1 MIDYFKYTNGESFTL
16 SGEAYQGLF
25 NIQDGKAFSGKSF
38 TDTSKLLSGNNM
50 FLADAFLEE
59 FEFDRTVSEV
69 KSTRL
74 KQPFISPRNVVD
86 QNFIDRN
93 LQLLHLNNLNIYA
106 LSIIAN
112 PNIFDFLNSTKNGNA
127 YFLGLSSGTLDLRNN
142 DTKLSKTNEFPIQ
155 IDPFKDTEKVPGVE
169 VLDDTLDSELFIYD
183 DESFFYFITTPDTT
197 SYTFS
202 GSFVTNG
209 SLIRIEDDVFKG
221 ASKFSY
227 DNNTDTLYAIEWE
240 QQFSTENL
248 TNDTAGRR
256 SNWRSGKT
264 SPPTSSNA
272 VLKLYDSSFINPCRV
287 FKQVNQIS
295 LHDQVVDERVGL
307 GNNIMG
313 YRYLFG
319 DEGPIKL
326 KLLNK
331 NTYDLINIIG
341 SGNSDE
347 RILSFDIRDTDDS
360 ILVLT
365 LIGPLQDA
373 AEFYVYH
380 LDIDNVTKANGEFIL
395 PNNPG
400 RVLRH
405 IPAVEFKK
413 KQGVTITFLSNDSN
427 MFIINDQGAVSTRF
441 ISNPENVASFPSMT
455 NLLYLPNMFFDTTYE
470 KFNLIEKKFNSNLL
484 PSNTYNNL
492 SFHVVKNNSDL
503 FYFLHNIGRIYLVK
517 ESTLPYKNLIPLN
530 LKRLYEKIV
539 SCESSIGISINSE
552 LQTIIKDAVTIFLNA
567 SIIPH
572 KEYVEGIPVLSKY
585 VSYDGLEVN
594 FRNFEFHE
602 NEELNYNTVSRVFD
616 EIYKLQLAVFNIM
629 VSGTRDDGVDGA
641 GDAGAGTPWTEG
653 HGEMP
658 TVTLRETVVEDLYT
672 AGGLYRL
679 EGTTDEFI
687 GFYHIHPVHG
697 AMVGP
702 KHTFTSH
709 EYLVHIGAFEIDG
722 IPWEGRTP
730 YRCWTD
736 EDGNTEC
743 T

>member
-59 FEFDRTVSEV
+59 FEFDRTTSEV
-69 KSTRL
+69 KNTRL

-112 PNIFDFLNSTKNGNA
+112 PNIFDFLNTTKPGSSTGNA

-209 SLIRIEDDVFKG
+209 SLIRIEDDVFQG

-227 DNNTDTLYAIEWE
+227 DNNTDTLYAIEWQ

-248 TNDTAGRR
+248 TDLTAEKDAPLSPRKAASR
-256 SNWRSGKT
+256 T
-264 SPPTSSNA
+264 STSSNA
-272 VLKLYDSSFINPCRV
+272 VLKLYDNSFINPCRV

-313 YRYLFG
+313 YRYLAG
-319 DEGPIKL
+319 EEGPIKL

-331 NTYDLINIIG
+331 NTYDLINIIS
-341 SGNSDE
+341 SGNNNE
-347 RILSFDIRDTDDS
+347 RILAFDIRDTDDS

-365 LIGPLQDA
+365 LIGPLQSVE
-373 AEFYVYH
+373 EFYVYH
-380 LDIDNVTKANGEFIL
+380 LDIDSVTKANGEFIL
-395 PNNPG
+395 PNNP
-400 RVLRH
+400 RRILRYV
-405 IPAVEFKK
+405 PAVEFKK
-413 KQGVTITFLSNDSN
+413 KQGVTITFSSNDSN
-427 MFIINDQGAVSTRF
+427 MFIINDQGALSTRF

-530 LKRLYEKIV
+530 LKRIYKKII

-572 KEYVEGIPVLSKY
+572 KEYVEGIPILSRY
-585 VSYDGLEVN
+585 VSYNGLEVN

-641 GDAGAGTPWTEG
+641 GDAGEG
-653 HGEMP
+653 ELWEKP
-658 TVTLRETVVEDLYT
+658 VATQRETLVEDLYT

-687 GFYHIHPVHG
+687 GFYHIHPEHG
-697 AMVGP
+697 PMVGP
-702 KHTFTSH
+702 KHISTSH
-709 EYLVHIGAFEIDG
+709 EYLVTIGAFVYGDMSRDG
-722 IPWEGRTP
+722 SDIRTITPPPEGEG
-730 YRCWTD
+730 Y
-736 EDGNTEC
+736 
-743 T
+743 

>member
-169 VLDDTLDSELFIYD
+169 VLDDTIDSELFMYD

-221 ASKFSY
+221 ANKFSY
-227 DNNTDTLYAIEWE
+227 DNNTDTLYSIEYELSLGE
-240 QQFSTENL
+240 QHRVARGL
-248 TNDTAGRR
+248 PGRTR
-256 SNWRSGKT
+256 
-264 SPPTSSNA
+264 A
-272 VLKLYDSSFINPCRV
+272 VLKLYDNSFINPCRV
-287 FKQVNQIS
+287 FKLVNQIT
-295 LHDQVVDERVGL
+295 LDDQIVDERIGL

-313 YRYLFG
+313 YRYLVG

-331 NTYDLINIIG
+331 DTYDLINIIG
-341 SGNSDE
+341 SGNRDE
-347 RILSFDIRDTDDS
+347 RILAFDIRDTDDS

-365 LIGPLQDA
+365 VIGSLKNA
-373 AEFYVYH
+373 TEFYVYH

-441 ISNPENVASFPSMT
+441 ISNPENVASFPSMA

-552 LQTIIKDAVTIFLNA
+552 LQTIIKDAVKIFLNA

-585 VSYDGLEVN
+585 VSYEGLEVN

-629 VSGTRDDGVDGA
+629 VSGTRDDGDDEDEE
-641 GDAGAGTPWTEG
+641 DAGAGTPW
-653 HGEMP
+653 EMP
-658 TVTLRETVVEDLYT
+658 TVTRRETLVEDLYT

-687 GFYHIHPVHG
+687 GFYHIHPEHG
-697 AMVGP
+697 PMVGP
-702 KHTFTSH
+702 KHTSTSH
-709 EYLVHIGAFEIDG
+709 AYLVSIGAVGWRDG
-722 IPWEGRTP
+722 SDIRTITPTPEGEG
-730 YRCWTD
+730 Y
-736 EDGNTEC
+736 
-743 T
+743 

>member
-227 DNNTDTLYAIEWE
+227 DNNTDTLYSIEYQ
-240 QQFSTENL
+240 QQFSMEMPT
-248 TNDTAGRR
+248 
-256 SNWRSGKT
+256 T
-264 SPPTSSNA
+264 SWDA
-272 VLKLYDSSFINPCRV
+272 VLKLYDNSFINPCRV
-287 FKQVNQIS
+287 FKLVNQIS
-295 LHDQVVDERVGL
+295 LNDQVVDERVGL

-313 YRYLFG
+313 YRYLVD

-395 PNNPG
+395 PNTPG

-405 IPAVEFKK
+405 IPAVAFRK
-413 KQGVTITFLSNDSN
+413 KQEVTITFSSNDSN

-441 ISNPENVASFPSMT
+441 ISNPENVASFPSMA

-530 LKRLYEKIV
+530 LKRLYEKII

-552 LQTIIKDAVTIFLNA
+552 LQTIIKDAVKIFLNA

-572 KEYVEGIPVLSKY
+572 KEYIEGIPVLSKY
-585 VSYDGLEVN
+585 VSYEGLEVN

-629 VSGTRDDGVDGA
+629 VSGTRDERDGEDEE
-641 GDAGAGTPWTEG
+641 DAGAGTPWTEG

-672 AGGLYRL
+672 AGGLLRL

-687 GFYHIHPVHG
+687 GFYHIHPEHG
-697 AMVGP
+697 PMVGP
-702 KHTFTSH
+702 KHTSTSH
-709 EYLVHIGAFEIDG
+709 GYLVPMALPGDIR
-722 IPWEGRTP
+722 PTP
-730 YRCWTD
+730 PD
-736 EDGNTEC
+736 
-743 T
+743 

>member
-1 MIDYFKYTNGESFTL
+1 MIDYFKYTNGETFTL
-16 SGEAYQGLF
+16 SGGAYQGLF

-50 FLADAFLEE
+50 FLADCFLEE

-69 KSTRL
+69 KNTKL

-86 QNFIDRN
+86 QNFINRN

-127 YFLGLSSGTLDLRNN
+127 YFLGLSSGKLDLRNN
-142 DTKLSKTNEFPIQ
+142 DTKLSKTNAFPIQ
-155 IDPFKDTEKVPGVE
+155 IDPFKDTENVPGVE
-169 VLDDTLDSELFIYD
+169 VLDDTIDSELFIYD
-183 DESFFYFITTPDTT
+183 NESFFYFITTPDTT

-227 DNNTDTLYAIEWE
+227 DNNTDTLYSIEYQ
-240 QQFSTENL
+240 QQFSMEMPT
-248 TNDTAGRR
+248 
-256 SNWRSGKT
+256 T
-264 SPPTSSNA
+264 SWDA
-272 VLKLYDSSFINPCRV
+272 VLKLYDNSFINPCRV
-287 FKQVNQIS
+287 FKLVNQIS
-295 LHDQVVDERVGL
+295 LNDQVVDERVGL

-313 YRYLFG
+313 YRYLVD

-365 LIGPLQDA
+365 IIGSLKNA

-405 IPAVEFKK
+405 IPAVAFRK
-413 KQGVTITFLSNDSN
+413 KQEVTITFSSNDSN

-441 ISNPENVASFPSMT
+441 ISNPENVASFPSMA

-530 LKRLYEKIV
+530 LKRLYEKII

-552 LQTIIKDAVTIFLNA
+552 LQTIIKDAVKIFLNA

-572 KEYVEGIPVLSKY
+572 KEYIEGIPVLSKY
-585 VSYDGLEVN
+585 VSYEGLEVN

-629 VSGTRDDGVDGA
+629 VSGTRGDGVDVYDKVAGDDGVDGA
-641 GDAGAGTPWTEG
+641 GDAGERPIFDIF
-653 HGEMP
+653 EM
-658 TVTLRETVVEDLYT
+658 ETVVEDLYT

-679 EGTTDEFI
+679 AWTTDEFI
-687 GFYHIHPVHG
+687 GFYHIHPEHG
-697 AMVGP
+697 PMVGP
-702 KHTFTSH
+702 KHTSTSH
-709 EYLVHIGAFEIDG
+709 GYLVPMALPGDIR
-722 IPWEGRTP
+722 PTP
-730 YRCWTD
+730 PD
-736 EDGNTEC
+736 
-743 T
+743 

>member
-16 SGEAYQGLF
+16 SGGAYQGLF
-25 NIQDGKAFSGKSF
+25 NIEDGKAFSGKSF

-69 KSTRL
+69 RSTRL
-74 KQPFISPRNVVD
+74 KQPFISPRNIVD

-142 DTKLSKTNEFPIQ
+142 DTKLSKTNAFPIQ

-183 DESFFYFITTPDTT
+183 DESFFYFITTSDTT

-221 ASKFSY
+221 SSKFSY
-227 DNNTDTLYAIEWE
+227 DNNTDTLYAIEYE
-240 QQFSTENL
+240 QT
-248 TNDTAGRR
+248 G
-256 SNWRSGKT
+256 
-264 SPPTSSNA
+264 A
-272 VLKLYDSSFINPCRV
+272 VLKLYDNSFINPCRV
-287 FKQVNQIS
+287 FKLVNQIS
-295 LHDQVVDERVGL
+295 LYDQVVDERVGL

-313 YRYLFG
+313 YRYLTG

-331 NTYDLINIIG
+331 NTYDLLNIIS

-347 RILSFDIRDTDDS
+347 RILAFDIRDTDDS

-365 LIGPLQDA
+365 LIGPLQSVG
-373 AEFYVYH
+373 EFYVYH

-395 PNNPG
+395 PNTPR
-400 RVLRH
+400 RVLRYV
-405 IPAVEFKK
+405 PAVEFKK
-413 KQGVTITFLSNDSN
+413 KQGVTITFSSNDSN

-441 ISNPENVASFPSMT
+441 ISNPENVASFPSMA

-517 ESTLPYKNLIPLN
+517 ESTIPYKNLIPLN
-530 LKRLYEKIV
+530 LKRLYERII

-552 LQTIIKDAVTIFLNA
+552 LQTIIKDAVKIFLNA

-572 KEYVEGIPVLSKY
+572 KEYIEGIPVLSRY

-629 VSGTRDDGVDGA
+629 VSGTQ
-641 GDAGAGTPWTEG
+641 GDEG
-653 HGEMP
+653 DVLHEEDPGEMP
-658 TVTLRETVVEDLYT
+658 PVIYEEGTLVENLYT
-672 AGGLYRL
+672 PGWEYRI

-687 GFYHIHPVHG
+687 GFFHIHPEHG
-697 AMVGP
+697 AMIGP
-702 KHTFTSH
+702 KHISTSH
-709 EYLVHIGAFEIDG
+709 AYLVPLYESRETA
-722 IPWEGRTP
+722 IPPLGGP
-730 YRCWTD
+730 LPPPTD
-736 EDGNTEC
+736 Y
-743 T
+743 

>member
-227 DNNTDTLYAIEWE
+227 DNNTDTLYSIEYQ
-240 QQFSTENL
+240 QQFSMEMPT
-248 TNDTAGRR
+248 
-256 SNWRSGKT
+256 T
-264 SPPTSSNA
+264 SWDA
-272 VLKLYDSSFINPCRV
+272 VLKLYDNSFINPCRV
-287 FKQVNQIS
+287 FKLVNQIS
-295 LHDQVVDERVGL
+295 LNDQVVDERVGL

-313 YRYLFG
+313 YRYLVD

-441 ISNPENVASFPSMT
+441 ISNPENVASFPSMA

-530 LKRLYEKIV
+530 LKRLYEKII

-552 LQTIIKDAVTIFLNA
+552 LQTIIKDAVKIFLNA

-572 KEYVEGIPVLSKY
+572 KEYIEGIPVLSKY
-585 VSYDGLEVN
+585 VSYEGLEVN

-629 VSGTRDDGVDGA
+629 VSGTRDERDGEDEE
-641 GDAGAGTPWTEG
+641 DAGAGTPWTEG

-672 AGGLYRL
+672 AGGLLRL

-687 GFYHIHPVHG
+687 GFYHIHPEHG
-697 AMVGP
+697 PMVGP
-702 KHTFTSH
+702 KHTSTSH
-709 EYLVHIGAFEIDG
+709 GYLVPMALPGDIR
-722 IPWEGRTP
+722 PTP
-730 YRCWTD
+730 PD
-736 EDGNTEC
+736 
-743 T
+743 